1 MTVDEQ
7 VRVETMGM
15 RLGYLDLIPFM
26 VGVTALLSQEL
37 VSLAFQAFI
46 LALTRNFIIHGGRS
60 LGLGSDYRDPTK
72 HTTLNIR
79 IPVVAAWICLIAL
92 PAPLTL
98 AALGGGFIA
107 QWFIDRPILAE
118 LPIPSWYL
126 EMRPRLAY
134 VVAGCHIHAVPND
147 ELITAAVNEFRV

>member
-15 RLGYLDLIPFM
+15 RLGYLGLIPF
-26 VGVTALLSQEL
+26 VFGAITALLSQEL

-46 LALTRNFIIHGGRS
+46 LYSLAILSFMGGVHWGLALITGTRQSTRLLIS
-60 LGLGSDYRDPTK
+60 VV
-72 HTTLNIR
+72 
-79 IPVVAAWICLIAL
+79 PVVAAWICLIAL

-98 AALGGGFIA
+98 AVLGGGFIA

-126 EMRPRLAY
+126 DMRPRLAY
-134 VVAGCHIHAVPND
+134 VVAGCH
-147 ELITAAVNEFRV
+147 LFMLFRMMS

>member
-15 RLGYLDLIPFM
+15 RLGYLGLIPF
-26 VGVTALLSQEL
+26 VFGAITVLLSQQL

-46 LALTRNFIIHGGRS
+46 LYSLAILSFMGGVHWGLALITGTRQSTRLLIS
-60 LGLGSDYRDPTK
+60 VV
-72 HTTLNIR
+72 
-79 IPVVAAWICLIAL
+79 PVVAAWICLIAL

-98 AALGGGFIA
+98 AVLGGGFIA

-134 VVAGCHIHAVPND
+134 VVAGCH
-147 ELITAAVNEFRV
+147 LFMLFRMMS

>member
-15 RLGYLDLIPFM
+15 RLGYLGLIPF
-26 VGVTALLSQEL
+26 VFGAVTALLSQEL

-46 LALTRNFIIHGGRS
+46 LYSLAILSFMGGVHWGLALITGTRQSTRLLIS
-60 LGLGSDYRDPTK
+60 VV
-72 HTTLNIR
+72 
-79 IPVVAAWICLIAL
+79 PVVAAWFCLMAL

-98 AALGGGFIA
+98 AVLGGGFIA

-134 VVAGCHIHAVPND
+134 VVAGCH
-147 ELITAAVNEFRV
+147 LFMLFRMMS

>member
-1 MTVDEQ
+1 MIVDEQ

-15 RLGYLDLIPFM
+15 RLGYLGLIPF
-26 VGVTALLSQEL
+26 VFGAVTALLSREL

-46 LALTRNFIIHGGRS
+46 LYSLAILSFMGGVHWGLALITGTRQSTRLLIS
-60 LGLGSDYRDPTK
+60 VV
-72 HTTLNIR
+72 
-79 IPVVAAWICLIAL
+79 PVVAAWICLIAL

-98 AALGGGFIA
+98 AVLGGGFIA
-107 QWFIDRPILAE
+107 QWLIDRPILAE

-134 VVAGCHIHAVPND
+134 VVAGCH
-147 ELITAAVNEFRV
+147 LFMLFRMMS

>member
-15 RLGYLDLIPFM
+15 RLGYLGLIPF
-26 VGVTALLSQEL
+26 VFGAVTALLSQEV

-46 LALTRNFIIHGGRS
+46 LYSLAILSFMGGVHWGLALITGTRQSTRLLIS
-60 LGLGSDYRDPTK
+60 VV
-72 HTTLNIR
+72 
-79 IPVVAAWICLIAL
+79 PVVAAWICLIAL

-98 AALGGGFIA
+98 AVLGGGFIA

-134 VVAGCHIHAVPND
+134 VVAGCH
-147 ELITAAVNEFRV
+147 LFMLFRMMS

>member
-15 RLGYLDLIPFM
+15 RLGYLGLIPFV
-26 VGVTALLSQEL
+26 VGAVTALLSQEL

-46 LALTRNFIIHGGRS
+46 LYSLAILSFMGGVHWGLALITGTRQSTRLLIS
-60 LGLGSDYRDPTK
+60 VV
-72 HTTLNIR
+72 
-79 IPVVAAWICLIAL
+79 PVVAAWICLIAL

-98 AALGGGFIA
+98 AVLGGGFIA

-134 VVAGCHIHAVPND
+134 VVAGCH
-147 ELITAAVNEFRV
+147 LFMLFRMMS

>member
-15 RLGYLDLIPFM
+15 RLGYLGLIPF
-26 VGVTALLSQEL
+26 VFGAVTALLSQEL

-46 LALTRNFIIHGGRS
+46 LYSLAILSFMGGVHWGLALITGTRQSTRLLLS
-60 LGLGSDYRDPTK
+60 VV
-72 HTTLNIR
+72 
-79 IPVVAAWICLIAL
+79 PVVAAWICLIAL

-98 AALGGGFIA
+98 AVLGGGFIA

-134 VVAGCHIHAVPND
+134 VVAGCHVFM
-147 ELITAAVNEFRV
+147 LFRMMS

>member
-1 MTVDEQ
+1 MILDEQ
-7 VRVETMGM
+7 VRAENMGT
-15 RLGYLDLIPFM
+15 RLGYLGLIPFLA
-26 VGVTALLSQEL
+26 GAVTALLSEEL

-46 LALTRNFIIHGGRS
+46 LYSLAILSFMGGVHWGLALIIGTRQSTRLLIS
-60 LGLGSDYRDPTK
+60 VV
-72 HTTLNIR
+72 
-79 IPVVAAWICLIAL
+79 PVIVAWICLIAL

-98 AALGGGFIA
+98 AVLGGGFIA

-134 VVAGCHIHAVPND
+134 AAAGCH
-147 ELITAAVNEFRV
+147 LFMLFRMMS

>member
-1 MTVDEQ
+1 MILDEQ
-7 VRVETMGM
+7 VRAENMGM
-15 RLGYLDLIPFM
+15 RLGYLGLIPFLA
-26 VGVTALLSQEL
+26 GAVTALLSEEL

-46 LALTRNFIIHGGRS
+46 LYSLAILSFMGGVHWGLALIIGTRQSTRLLIS
-60 LGLGSDYRDPTK
+60 VV
-72 HTTLNIR
+72 
-79 IPVVAAWICLIAL
+79 PVIVAWICLIAL

-98 AALGGGFIA
+98 AVLGGGFIA

-134 VVAGCHIHAVPND
+134 VVAGCH
-147 ELITAAVNEFRV
+147 LFMLFRMMS

>member
-1 MTVDEQ
+1 M
-7 VRVETMGM
+7 RVETMGM
-15 RLGYLDLIPFM
+15 RLGYLGLIPF
-26 VGVTALLSQEL
+26 VFGAVTALLSQEL

-46 LALTRNFIIHGGRS
+46 LYSLAILSFMGGVHWGLALITGTRQSTRLLIS
-60 LGLGSDYRDPTK
+60 VV
-72 HTTLNIR
+72 
-79 IPVVAAWICLIAL
+79 PVVVAWICLIAL

-98 AALGGGFIA
+98 AVLGGGFIA

-134 VVAGCHIHAVPND
+134 VVAGCH
-147 ELITAAVNEFRV
+147 LFMLFRMMS

>member
-15 RLGYLDLIPFM
+15 RLGYLGLIPF
-26 VGVTALLSQEL
+26 VFGAVTALLSQEL

-46 LALTRNFIIHGGRS
+46 LYSLAILSFMGGVHWGLALITGTRQSTRLLIS
-60 LGLGSDYRDPTK
+60 VV
-72 HTTLNIR
+72 
-79 IPVVAAWICLIAL
+79 PVVAAWICLIAL

-134 VVAGCHIHAVPND
+134 VVAGCH
-147 ELITAAVNEFRV
+147 LFMLFRMMS

>member
-15 RLGYLDLIPFM
+15 RLGYLGLIPFV
-26 VGVTALLSQEL
+26 VGAVTALLSQEL
-37 VSLAFQAFI
+37 VSLAFQTFI
-46 LALTRNFIIHGGRS
+46 LYSLAILSFMGGVHWGLALITGTRQSTRLLIS
-60 LGLGSDYRDPTK
+60 VV
-72 HTTLNIR
+72 
-79 IPVVAAWICLIAL
+79 PVVAAWICLIAL

-98 AALGGGFIA
+98 AVLGGGFIA

-134 VVAGCHIHAVPND
+134 VVAGCH
-147 ELITAAVNEFRV
+147 LFMLFRMMN

>member
-15 RLGYLDLIPFM
+15 RLGYLGLIPF
-26 VGVTALLSQEL
+26 VFGAVTALLSQEL

-46 LALTRNFIIHGGRS
+46 LYSLAILSFMGGVHWGLALITGTRQSTRLLIS
-60 LGLGSDYRDPTK
+60 VV
-72 HTTLNIR
+72 
-79 IPVVAAWICLIAL
+79 PVVAAWICLIAL

-98 AALGGGFIA
+98 AVLGGGFIA
-107 QWFIDRPILAE
+107 QWLIDRPILAE

-134 VVAGCHIHAVPND
+134 VVAGCH
-147 ELITAAVNEFRV
+147 LFMLFRMMS

>member
-15 RLGYLDLIPFM
+15 RLGYLGLIPCVF
-26 VGVTALLSQEL
+26 GAVTALLSQEL

-46 LALTRNFIIHGGRS
+46 LYSLAILSFMGGVHWGLALITGTRQSTRLLIS
-60 LGLGSDYRDPTK
+60 VV
-72 HTTLNIR
+72 
-79 IPVVAAWICLIAL
+79 PVVAAWICLIAL

-98 AALGGGFIA
+98 AVLGGGFIA

-134 VVAGCHIHAVPND
+134 VVAGCH
-147 ELITAAVNEFRV
+147 LFMLFRMMS

>member
-1 MTVDEQ
+1 MIVDEQ

-15 RLGYLDLIPFM
+15 RLGYLGLIPF
-26 VGVTALLSQEL
+26 VFGAVTALLSQEL

-46 LALTRNFIIHGGRS
+46 LYSLAILSFMGGVHWGLALITGTRQSTRLLIS
-60 LGLGSDYRDPTK
+60 VV
-72 HTTLNIR
+72 
-79 IPVVAAWICLIAL
+79 PVVAAWICLIAL

-98 AALGGGFIA
+98 AILGGGFIA

-134 VVAGCHIHAVPND
+134 VVAGCH
-147 ELITAAVNEFRV
+147 LFMLFRMMS

>member
-1 MTVDEQ
+1 MTLGEQ

-15 RLGYLDLIPFM
+15 RLGYLGLIPF
-26 VGVTALLSQEL
+26 VFGAVTALLSQEL

-46 LALTRNFIIHGGRS
+46 LYSLAILSFMGGVHWGLALITGTRQSTRLLIS
-60 LGLGSDYRDPTK
+60 VV
-72 HTTLNIR
+72 
-79 IPVVAAWICLIAL
+79 PVVAAWICLIAL

-98 AALGGGFIA
+98 AILGGGFIA

-134 VVAGCHIHAVPND
+134 VVAGCH
-147 ELITAAVNEFRV
+147 LFMLFRMMS

>member
-15 RLGYLDLIPFM
+15 RLGYLGLMPF
-26 VGVTALLSQEL
+26 VFGAVTALLSQEL

-46 LALTRNFIIHGGRS
+46 LYSLAILSFMGGVHWGLALITGTRQSTRLLIS
-60 LGLGSDYRDPTK
+60 VV
-72 HTTLNIR
+72 
-79 IPVVAAWICLIAL
+79 PVVAAWICLIAL

-98 AALGGGFIA
+98 AVLGGGFIA

-134 VVAGCHIHAVPND
+134 VVAGCH
-147 ELITAAVNEFRV
+147 LFMLFRMMS

>member
-15 RLGYLDLIPFM
+15 RLGYLGLIPF
-26 VGVTALLSQEL
+26 VFGAVTALLSQEL
-37 VSLAFQAFI
+37 VPLAFQAFI
-46 LALTRNFIIHGGRS
+46 LYSLAILSFMGGVHWGLALITGTRQSTRLLIS
-60 LGLGSDYRDPTK
+60 VV
-72 HTTLNIR
+72 
-79 IPVVAAWICLIAL
+79 PVVAAWICLIAL

-98 AALGGGFIA
+98 AVLGGGFIA

-134 VVAGCHIHAVPND
+134 VVAGCH
-147 ELITAAVNEFRV
+147 LFMLFRMMS

>member
-15 RLGYLDLIPFM
+15 RLGYLGLIPF
-26 VGVTALLSQEL
+26 VFGAVTALISQEVVL
-37 VSLAFQAFI
+37 LAFQAFI
-46 LALTRNFIIHGGRS
+46 LYSLAILSFMGGVHWGLALITGTRQSTRLLIS
-60 LGLGSDYRDPTK
+60 VV
-72 HTTLNIR
+72 
-79 IPVVAAWICLIAL
+79 PVVAAWICLIAL

-98 AALGGGFIA
+98 AVLGGGFIA

-134 VVAGCHIHAVPND
+134 VVAGCH
-147 ELITAAVNEFRV
+147 LFMLFRMMS